1 MEESGKRAG
10 KTVRKRVWELLDV
23 ARPGDGA
30 SRVFDVFILTLIA
43 LNVLA
48 VILATVEPLGN
59 RYRTFFDWFEVF
71 SVAVFTVEYA
81 GRLWASPEGRTM
93 ANPFSG
99 RLRFMAEPMSVIDLL
114 AFLPFYLSFIGA
126 DLRFLRAFRLFRIFR
141 VAKLGRYSSSFRL
154 LARVLTDRKEELA
167 MTFLLLLILVIT
179 SSSLMY
185 FAEHGVQ
192 PDKFPDIPSA
202 MWWSVITMTTVGY
215 GDVYPV
221 TLWGK
226 FFAALSAVFGIG
238 MFALPTGIIG
248 AGFVEEIQKSRT
260 GGKRCPHCGKIL

>member
-1 MEESGKRAG
+1 MKGAGTGKS
-10 KTVRKRVWELLDV
+10 VRKRVWEILEI
-23 ARPGDGA
+23 AGPGDKA
-30 SRVFDVFILTLIA
+30 SRVFDVFILTIIF

-48 VILATVEPLGN
+48 VILGTVEFLGD
-59 RYRTFFDWFEVF
+59 RYGMFFQWFEVF

-81 GRLWASPEGRTM
+81 GRVWSSPEGRTM

-99 RLRFMAEPMSVIDLL
+99 RLRFMAKPMLIIDLL
-114 AFLPFYLSFIGA
+114 AFLPFYLSFMGA

-141 VAKLGRYSSSFRL
+141 VAKLGRYSSSLRL

-167 MTFLLLLILVIT
+167 MTILLLVILVIM
-179 SSSLMY
+179 SSSFMF
-185 FAEHGVQ
+185 FAEHRVQ

-221 TLWGK
+221 TFWGK
-226 FFAALSAVFGIG
+226 FFGAVSAVFGIG

-248 AGFVEEIQKSRT
+248 AGFVEEIQKSKAGR
-260 GGKRCPHCGKIL
+260 KRCPHCGNPL